1 MYLDFN
7 ITAAQFRQD
16 FLYKKPKLFKGAARN
31 VPMDWQYINELYQR
45 ANPIDEL
52 FRLRKGEII
61 PVSQYVERFDDIGRT
76 RYRFNKAA
84 VYEYLRNGA
93 TIVYNRINNEPLV
106 DALAKQIA
114 QFVQAQTV
122 VSGYLAFGSDSSFKN
137 HWDTR
142 DVFAVQLKG
151 KKHWSLSAPNF
162 EMPLYM
168 QQSKDVDVPEPQ
180 QADMEVVLEAGDIL
194 YIPRG
199 WWHNPV
205 PMNCETFHLA
215 IGTFAPTGY
224 EYMEWLM
231 KKIPSIV
238 ELRHNLSDWQSDKG
252 RIQEA
257 AQSIAQLLA
266 NQENYET
273 FKQDFLGNHRA
284 DTVFNMHIFGNPNN
298 DRLPENGT
306 IKLNSLDNRTIAQ
319 GYIIANG
326 IKINLDNDS
335 QAIAQWIA
343 DKHSIEL
350 KQLREFCKSNNL
362 DITQIEKL
370 VFDLVYSDIL
380 TFSSTVERINS

>member
-142 DVFAVQLKG
+142 DVFAIQLKG

-168 QQSKDVDVPEPQ
+168 QQSKDVNVPEPQ
-180 QADMEVVLEAGDIL
+180 QVDMEVVLEAGDVL

-224 EYMEWLM
+224 QYMEWLM

-238 ELRHNLSDWQSDKG
+238 ELRHNLSDWQSDKN
-252 RIQEA
+252 RIQKA

-273 FKQDFLGNHRA
+273 FKQDFLGSHRA
-284 DTVFNMHIFGNPNN
+284 DTAFNMHIFGNPNN

-306 IKLNSLDNRTIAQ
+306 IKLNLLDNRTIAQ
-319 GYIIANG
+319 GYVIANG

-335 QAIAQWIA
+335 RAILQWIA
-343 DKHSIEL
+343 DKHSIKL
-350 KQLREFCKSNNL
+350 DQLREFCQSHNL
-362 DITQIEKL
+362 DTTKTEKL
-370 VFDLVYSDIL
+370 VLELAMIDVLELLY
-380 TFSSTVERINS
+380 